1 LKSASEKGNPYVDMA
16 RLLKKA
22 GYNKDVTLSTATIVG
37 TAPLTVK
44 LTENSLVTKNLVP
57 MAHLVPHYLPAQIVF
72 DDELGKRSA
81 QIMIDNSLEIGEL
94 VYCIYE
100 SVNGRL
106 SGFIIGKEE

>member
-1 LKSASEKGNPYVDMA
+1 MKSVSEKGNPYVDMA
-16 RLLKKA
+16 RLFKKA
-22 GYNKDVTLSTATIVG
+22 GYNKDVTLSTATIIE

-44 LTENSLVTKNLVP
+44 LTGNSLVTTNLVP
-57 MAHLVPHYLPAQIVF
+57 MAHLVPHYLPAEIVF
-72 DDELGKRSA
+72 SDDLGKRSA

-100 SVNGRL
+100 SVNGRV